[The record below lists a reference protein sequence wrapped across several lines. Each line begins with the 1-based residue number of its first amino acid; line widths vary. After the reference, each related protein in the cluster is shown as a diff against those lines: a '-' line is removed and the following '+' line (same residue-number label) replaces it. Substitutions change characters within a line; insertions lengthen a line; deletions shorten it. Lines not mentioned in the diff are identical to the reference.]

1 MEWLLMLLR
10 LLLGRR
16 RPEDSEP
23 QPVAIRPDG
32 TTVPLPPGSNN
43 LFRSAYLQDWL
54 TLFSPFVAC
63 FRGQWLDG
71 FLPDPLKKRASKKC
85 AFRTAF
91 RKQARHRDTE

>member
-23 QPVAIRPDG
+23 QPLAIRPDG

-43 LFRSAYLQDWL
+43 LFRSDYLREWL
-54 TLFSPFVAC
+54 TLFSPFVEC
-63 FRGQWLDG
+63 FRWQKSDRL
-71 FLPDPLKKRASKKC
+71 LPDPLGKRTASSGPCKRAK
-85 AFRTAF
+85 
-91 RKQARHRDTE
+91 HGNLE

>member
-43 LFRSAYLQDWL
+43 LFRSDYLREWL
-54 TLFSPFVAC
+54 TLFSPFVMC
-63 FRGQWLDG
+63 FRGLFDG
-71 FLPDPLKKRASKKC
+71 LLPDPLGKRARGTRRSK
-85 AFRTAF
+85 T
-91 RKQARHRDTE
+91 HRDGDTV

>member
-32 TTVPLPPGSNN
+32 TTVPLPPGSTN
-43 LFRSAYLQDWL
+43 LFRGNYLREWL
-54 TLFSPFVAC
+54 TLFSPFVASFC
-63 FRGQWLDG
+63 GRLFDG
-71 FLPDPLKKRASKKC
+71 RTPDPRA
-85 AFRTAF
+85 
-91 RKQARHRDTE
+91 RKARSASPRRPTRRDGDTD

>member
-32 TTVPLPPGSNN
+32 TTVPLPPGSSN
-43 LFRSAYLQDWL
+43 LVRGNYLREWL
-54 TLFSPFVAC
+54 TLFSPFVSSFC
-63 FRGQWLDG
+63 DQLFDG
-71 FLPDPLKKRASKKC
+71 CMPGSRRNKARSASP
-85 AFRTAF
+85 RRPT
-91 RKQARHRDTE
+91 RRDGGTD